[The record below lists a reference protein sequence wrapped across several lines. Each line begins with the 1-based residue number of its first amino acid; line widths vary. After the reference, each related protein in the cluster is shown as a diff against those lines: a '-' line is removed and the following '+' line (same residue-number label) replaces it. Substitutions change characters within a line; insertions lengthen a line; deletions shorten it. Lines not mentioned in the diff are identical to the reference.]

1 MYTVFITIFLS
12 FIFFILFICV
22 GCFCQLIYY
31 ILSNKEDN
39 NDFED
44 GKFIPLATCI
54 ILLALCFYG
63 IYAVIN
69 RIYFFVN

>member
-1 MYTVFITIFLS
+1 MYAVFITIFLN
-12 FIFFILFICV
+12 FILFFLFICV

-31 ILSNKEDN
+31 ILSSKEDN

-54 ILLALCFYG
+54 ILLTLCFYG